1 MTNLAHQYRRNENF
15 VFRNIE
21 DETILVPIKNNV
33 GDMGC
38 IYNLNAV
45 GAFIWEQLD
54 GSKTLNDIAQLVTE
68 KFEISLPEAQT
79 DVEVFTGQLK
89 EIDAVVAAYP

>member
-1 MTNLAHQYRRNENF
+1 MKISYF
-15 VFRNIE
+15 
-21 DETILVPIKNNV
+21 
-33 GDMGC
+33 
-38 IYNLNAV
+38 
-45 GAFIWEQLD
+45 
-54 GSKTLNDIAQLVTE
+54 E